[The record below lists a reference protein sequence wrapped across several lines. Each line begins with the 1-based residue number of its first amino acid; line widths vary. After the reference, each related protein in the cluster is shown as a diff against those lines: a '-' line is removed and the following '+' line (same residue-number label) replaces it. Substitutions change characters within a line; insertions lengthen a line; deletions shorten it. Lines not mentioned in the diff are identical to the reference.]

1 MSIAKKM
8 LAGILVLMLIIS
20 VFSGCARQ
28 ETPQQNNDKQE
39 DTNESPSTNEPS
51 GSTDQQ
57 DGEKE
62 VGGVVKILTSVT
74 GGKDDEEMELF
85 AKELGEATGLTI
97 QIERPPSDYTNTLMR
112 KLNSGEKM
120 DLIYLNMPQYL
131 ELVNQGALLDLTDY
145 IKSSKVYSDSAQIDP
160 RELKDIEVDGRIY
173 AGFNKKE
180 VHRVVALNR
189 VHLEKAGIDYKS
201 IEPSLDGYY
210 NVFKKLK
217 ETINMANYYP
227 YNAVISEVYDL
238 QPWFASVGLKTG
250 VVVDENDGKK
260 YVPISTDDAVPVWEW
275 IAKLYKEGLID
286 PAASVDK
293 TKDMRDKMSA
303 ASQLTSVTVDWAAW
317 VGLHNANALA
327 AGIDKDQYE
336 IVSLP
341 GTKTPDGSY
350 MLTKGAASLWAI
362 PKNAENPDGA
372 WKVIEYFAT
381 QEGGVLLSVGIK
393 GHDYT
398 VDDNGNYTLTEIG
411 KQHGCDHG
419 APVPILETFKHPIGY
434 NPGVEEALSY
444 GEYASIEL
452 PIPNEADYK
461 EVVGKWAVQIM
472 EGKVPVAE
480 GLKNMRN
487 ELVSRKVTDK

>member
-1 MSIAKKM
+1 MLITKKI
-8 LAGILVLMLIIS
+8 LAGILALMIILS
-20 VFSGCARQ
+20 VFTGCTQKETSQESSGNQGGAK
-28 ETPQQNNDKQE
+28 ETPATD
-39 DTNESPSTNEPS
+39 ESST
-51 GSTDQQ
+51 STDQQ
-57 DGEKE
+57 NKDDKT
-62 VGGVVKILTSVT
+62 GGVVKILTNVT
-74 GGKDDEEMELF
+74 GGKDEEEMKLF
-85 AKELGEATGLTI
+85 EKALSEATGLTVTM
-97 QIERPPSDYTNTLMR
+97 ERPPSDYTNTLMR
-112 KLNSGEKM
+112 KLNSGEKL

-145 IKSSKVYSDSAQIDP
+145 IKSSKIYSDPSKIDP
-160 RELKDIEVDGRIY
+160 RELKDIEVNGRIY

-201 IEPSLDGYY
+201 IDPTLDGYY

-217 ETINMANYYP
+217 ETIKTPNYYP
-227 YNAVISEVYDL
+227 YNVVMSEVFDL

-250 VVVDENDGKK
+250 VVIDEKDGKK

-293 TKDMRDKMSA
+293 TKDLRDKMSA

-327 AGIDKDQYE
+327 EGIGPDKYE

-341 GTKTPDGSY
+341 GVKTPNGSY

-372 WKVIEYFAT
+372 WKIIEFFAT
-381 QEGGVLLSVGIK
+381 QEGGELLSVGIK

-398 VDDNGNYTLTEIG
+398 VDDKGNYVLTDIG

-444 GEYASIEL
+444 GKYASIEL
-452 PIPNEADYK
+452 PIPNEEDYK
-461 EVVGKWAVQIM
+461 EIVGKWAVQIM
-472 EGKVPVAE
+472 EGKVSVAD
-480 GLKNMRN
+480 GLKNMRS